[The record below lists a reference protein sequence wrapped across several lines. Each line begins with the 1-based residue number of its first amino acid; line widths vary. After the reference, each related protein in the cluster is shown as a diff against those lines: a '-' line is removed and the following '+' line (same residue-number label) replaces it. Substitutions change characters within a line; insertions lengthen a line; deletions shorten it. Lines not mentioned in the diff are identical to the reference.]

1 MKLSLH
7 LRDRKIWLPLA
18 VTLGF
23 FILTVILIFMQSAWC
38 HRIPRINHM
47 QALLTCGLGELMAPG
62 YSTTPLLATQ
72 GGSHLV

>member
-23 FILTVILIFMQSAWC
+23 FILTVILIFMQSGVGAT
-38 HRIPRINHM
+38 
-47 QALLTCGLGELMAPG
+47 ASPG
-62 YSTTPLLATQ
+62 SIICR
-72 GGSHLV
+72 HC